1 MVKKPEHKKV
11 GNTVTNSIKALKM
24 VHIKKVFLKKK
35 SGSAKQTIGQ
45 DLGTGF
51 LTAQKATKSLLLEV
65 GGMQWHMS
73 PEAFICS

>member
-24 VHIKKVFLKKK
+24 VHIKKVFFKKK
-35 SGSAKQTIGQ
+35 VVLQSTVGQ
-45 DLGTGF
+45 DLGAGF